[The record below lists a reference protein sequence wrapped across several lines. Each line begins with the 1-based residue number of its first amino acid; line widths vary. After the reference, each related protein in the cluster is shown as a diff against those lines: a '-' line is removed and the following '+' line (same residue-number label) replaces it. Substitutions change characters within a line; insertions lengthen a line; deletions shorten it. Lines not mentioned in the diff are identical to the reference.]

1 MDLHFI
7 GDQGYLAPLYL
18 YSEDYSR
25 REANMDAALLAKL
38 GEAAGRAVTPVEAF
52 DYVYGALHDGA
63 YLARYAELLKVDFPR
78 VPYPRGGED
87 FEAQRARG
95 AYLRGLHLM
104 EGAEQWEL
112 ESALRGEG
120 ETVVEAPAWRDGR
133 VYINEAQY
141 FSHVR
146 REVWEFYIGGY
157 QPAQKWLKD
166 RRGERLGFDGV
177 QMYRRV
183 LHALG
188 ETERLVNGGQV

>member
-1 MDLHFI
+1 
-7 GDQGYLAPLYL
+7 
-18 YSEDYSR
+18 
-25 REANMDAALLAKL
+25 MDAALLAKL
-38 GEAAGRAVTPVEAF
+38 GEAAGRAVTPGEAF

-120 ETVVEAPAWRDGR
+120 ETVVETPAWRDGR

-166 RRGERLGFDGV
+166 QRGERLGFDGV

-188 ETERLVNGGQV
+188 ETERLVNGGHV